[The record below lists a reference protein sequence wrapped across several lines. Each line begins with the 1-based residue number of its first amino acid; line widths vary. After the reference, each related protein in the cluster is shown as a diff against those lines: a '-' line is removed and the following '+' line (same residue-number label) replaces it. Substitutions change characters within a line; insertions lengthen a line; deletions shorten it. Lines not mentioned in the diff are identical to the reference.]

1 MDKEEPNRD
10 WNAEH
15 REINEKGHQDLARLY
30 IKDANKRKDDTFFD
44 GQPINSPNRLAAR
57 AIIAL
62 VGDRTNADFLDLHQH
77 SRSEITNIA
86 VEIIGQVNA
95 QQVADSIYER
105 VQAVDDPKN
114 KPTPP
119 LNPHLSK
126 LDQTMENMQY
136 TFSELSMARRDDELR
151 EVMTAAVN
159 WGNRDDL
166 SPMERCQGL
175 AHELY
180 SEWGTDTVM
189 TADGTTVPT
198 SPGLNYARMYEHG
211 FAEEIKA
218 RSMRAAK
225 DLFGS

>member
-10 WNAEH
+10 WNAGH

-44 GQPINSPNRLAAR
+44 GQPIDSPNRLAAR

-62 VGDRTNADFLDLHQH
+62 VGDRTDADFLDLHQH

-105 VQAVDDPKN
+105 VQAVDAPKDKPN
-114 KPTPP
+114 PTP
-119 LNPHLSK
+119 SK
-126 LDQTMENMQY
+126 LDQTMDDMRHV
-136 TFSELSMARRDDELR
+136 FSELSMASRDEELLETMAAASKWGER
-151 EVMTAAVN
+151 E
-159 WGNRDDL
+159 DL
-166 SPMERCQGL
+166 NPMERCQGL

-180 SEWGTDTVM
+180 SEWGTNSVL
-189 TADGTTVPT
+189 TADGTSVPT
-198 SPGLNYARMYEHG
+198 SPGRNYARVYDLE
-211 FAEEIKA
+211 FADKISA